1 MLYKV
6 IATPADYGAGDWQ
19 GWVFSP
25 DDGRVLNVHELRIT
39 YNPCMRDHWE
49 KILKQ
54 AMRDYKAS
62 IDDNYKQYKA
72 SKQYLE
78 YTQKMRAWRAER
90 DKFIREGR
98 ELKHT
103 SL

>member
-6 IATPADYGAGDWQ
+6 IATPAAYGDGDWR
-19 GWVFSP
+19 GWCFEA
-25 DDGRVLNVHELRIT
+25 DNGRPLNVNELRIT
-39 YNPCMRDHWE
+39 YNPCMREHWE

-54 AMRDYKAS
+54 ALRDYRA
-62 IDDNYKQYKA
+62 ILADHYKQYKA
-72 SKQYLE
+72 SKQCLE
-78 YTQKMRAWRAER
+78 YTQKMRAWRVER
-90 DKFIREGR
+90 EKFIREGR